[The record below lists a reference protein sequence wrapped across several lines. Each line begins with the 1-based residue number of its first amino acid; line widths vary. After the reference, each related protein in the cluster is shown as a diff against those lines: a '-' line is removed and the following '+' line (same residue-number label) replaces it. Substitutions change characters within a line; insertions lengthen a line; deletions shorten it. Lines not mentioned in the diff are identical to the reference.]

1 MLRFIQLLIAVGGIV
16 IPIALIVAPIFFLL
30 KFGSPLKAA
39 IDKVATKSNL
49 EKIRQKVKER
59 NSKYEGAPVPMP
71 QNSVNS
77 DLKPWQIRQKGI
89 SEWFEWDPYRT
100 PSEDERM
107 RIDTALHHA
116 FKMEIIVYATP
127 YSPVKLGSVDGMHG
141 IPCSTCQTTIIP
153 TRVDNSLRTYM
164 VYFSTGEPMLRDVTA
179 LPFYSDSSTSTDRYL
194 FIKAF
199 RVLKWR

>member
-1 MLRFIQLLIAVGGIV
+1 MLKFIQVLIVVGGIIIPIILIAVPTFV
-16 IPIALIVAPIFFLL
+16 LF
-30 KFGSPLKAA
+30 KFGSPFKSA
-39 IDKVATKSNL
+39 IAKVATKSNL

-59 NSKYEGAPVPMP
+59 NAKYDGAPV
-71 QNSVNS
+71 QITQDSANS
-77 DLKPWQIRQKGI
+77 DLKPWQIRQEGI

-127 YSPVKLGSVDGMHG
+127 HSPVQLGSIEGMHG
-141 IPCSTCQTTIIP
+141 VPCSMCQTTIIP